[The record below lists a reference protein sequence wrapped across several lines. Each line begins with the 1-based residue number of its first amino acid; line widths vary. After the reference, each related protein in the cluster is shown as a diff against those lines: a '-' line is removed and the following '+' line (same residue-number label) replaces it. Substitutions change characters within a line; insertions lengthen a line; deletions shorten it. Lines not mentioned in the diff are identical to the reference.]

1 MSEAE
6 EAVIRRTID
15 GVEFEYE
22 WAPETKTW
30 HFHADGIVGGG
41 QASLHQAI
49 QGSREALEFSRERAE
64 ALNPAVAAMSD
75 DLVEATAGLIDDVR
89 RMLKLAQDPAWIHAR
104 GDMFDAWEAKDFPF
118 IAAALKEE

>member
-1 MSEAE
+1 MSDAE
-6 EAVIRRTID
+6 IHREIE
-15 GVEFEYE
+15 GVDVTFRFSPASMAWSFE
-22 WAPETKTW
+22 
-30 HFHADGIVGGG
+30 ADGLIGHGWV
-41 QASLHQAI
+41 SLHSAI
-49 QGSREALEFSRERAE
+49 QHVRTQLQAQAREKALE
-64 ALNPAVAAMSD
+64 PAVAAISD